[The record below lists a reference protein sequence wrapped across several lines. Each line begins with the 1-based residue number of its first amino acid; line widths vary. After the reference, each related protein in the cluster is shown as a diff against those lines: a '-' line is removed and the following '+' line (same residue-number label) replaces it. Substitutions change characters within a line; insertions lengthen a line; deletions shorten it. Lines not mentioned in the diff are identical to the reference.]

1 MRKRKLRMGCAG
13 GYLEGRLDPGLLIAK
28 HGGCDYLG
36 LEALNEASLSVLQRA
51 FETDPA
57 AGYHARGVQS
67 LVALVGAGGKR
78 SARIA
83 TSIGGAN
90 PAAGA
95 HAVQSEL
102 RRKGLQREIAF
113 VEGDNLTSRLPDFV
127 ARGVASWADGQPLAR
142 SDLDGVFAA
151 SAYLG
156 GEPIA
161 RGFSLGADV
170 VVTGRVVD
178 SALYLGPAMHE
189 FGWTRADVDFLASA
203 SIGGHLLECAG
214 HLVGGNYWGPGW
226 KRIDYRRIGHGI
238 GELGRD
244 GRLEVTKLAR
254 SSGLITRHTVAQQ
267 LLYEIGDPSRYIL
280 PDVVANVRN
289 VALIEVAPDRVRI
302 DGVTGAPAPK
312 TLKVLLSK
320 RAGFIAE
327 GLATFTWPDA
337 LLKAER
343 ARDSLAWRLTNKHG
357 LAEFRIDLLGAGA
370 LTPVARA
377 QRELLQEVVLRV
389 AAAGATAEEAGAVY
403 AELANFYD
411 CAPAGACGIS
421 GPTAGSR
428 SAPRERIDIRGCYV
442 PQTEVRPTVQL
453 LKSRS

>member
-1 MRKRKLRMGCAG
+1 MTRRKLRMGCAG

-28 HGGCDYLG
+28 FGGCDYLG

-51 FETDPA
+51 FEADAT

-67 LVALVGAGGKR
+67 IVALAGAAGKR
-78 SARIA
+78 AARMA

-95 HAVQSEL
+95 RALQSQLHAKKLS
-102 RRKGLQREIAF
+102 RRIAF
-113 VEGDNLTSRLPDFV
+113 VEGDNLTGRLADFV
-127 ARGVASWADGQPLAR
+127 ERGIATWADGRPLAKE
-142 SDLDGVFAA
+142 DLDGVFAA

-189 FGWTRADVDFLASA
+189 FGWSRGDVDLLAAA

-226 KRIDYRRIGHGI
+226 KSIDYRRIGHGI
-238 GELGRD
+238 AELGRD

-267 LLYEIGDPSRYIL
+267 LLYEIADPSRYIL
-280 PDVVANVRN
+280 PDVVANVSN
-289 VALIEVAPDRVRI
+289 VALHQVGPDRVHVE
-302 DGVTGAPAPK
+302 GVTGTPAPK
-312 TLKVLLSK
+312 TLKLLLSK
-320 RAGFIAE
+320 RAGYVAE

-343 ARDSLAWRLTNKHG
+343 ARDSLAWRLSNRHG
-357 LAEFRIDLLGAGA
+357 LHEFRIDLLGAGA
-370 LTPVARA
+370 LTPVAKVQRA
-377 QRELLQEVVLRV
+377 SLQEVVLRV
-389 AAAGATAEEAGAVY
+389 AAAGPTVEAVSAVY

-442 PQTEVRPTVQL
+442 PQTEIRPTVEL
-453 LKSRS
+453 L

>member
-1 MRKRKLRMGCAG
+1 MPKRKLRMGCAG
-13 GYLEGRLDPGLLIAK
+13 GYLEGRLDPGLLIAR

-51 FETDPA
+51 FEADA
-57 AGYHARGVQS
+57 SAGFHARGVQS
-67 LVALVGAGGKR
+67 IVALAQAGAR
-78 SARIA
+78 RPARIA

-90 PAAGA
+90 PAGGA
-95 HAVQSEL
+95 RALDSQL
-102 RRKGLQREIAF
+102 RAQKLVRRIAF

-127 ARGVASWADGQPLAR
+127 ARGVASWADGRPLATG
-142 SDLDGVFAA
+142 DLDGVFAA

-161 RGFSLGADV
+161 RGFALGGDIV
-170 VVTGRVVD
+170 ITGRVVD

-189 FGWTRADVDFLASA
+189 FGWSRADVDLLAAA

-226 KRIDYRRIGHGI
+226 KRIDYRNIGHGI
-238 GELGRD
+238 AELSRD
-244 GRLEVTKLAR
+244 GRLEVTKLR
-254 SSGLITRHTVAQQ
+254 QSSGLITRHTVAQQ
-267 LLYEIGDPSRYIL
+267 LLYEIGDPARYVL
-280 PDVVANVRN
+280 PDVVANVSN
-289 VALIEVAPDRVRI
+289 VALQEVGPDRVHV
-302 DGVTGAPAPK
+302 DGVKGAPAPA

-320 RAGFIAE
+320 RAGYVAE

-343 ARDSLAWRLTNKHG
+343 ARDSLSWRLANRHG
-357 LAEFRIDLLGAGA
+357 LREFRIDLLGAGA
-370 LTPVARA
+370 LTPVAKA
-377 QRELLQEVVLRV
+377 QRNFLQEVVLRV
-389 AAAGATAEEAGAVY
+389 AAAGATTEEVSAVY

-442 PQTEVRPTVQL
+442 PQVEVRPTVEIL
-453 LKSRS
+453 

>member
-1 MRKRKLRMGCAG
+1 LAMPKRRLRFGCAG
-13 GYLEGRLDPGLLIAK
+13 GYLEGRLEPGLLIARNGK
-28 HGGCDYLG
+28 CDYLG

-51 FETDPA
+51 LEADGST
-57 AGYHARGVQS
+57 GYHARGVQS
-67 LVALVGAGGKR
+67 VVALVGTSRKAGP
-78 SARIA
+78 RIA

-95 HAVQSEL
+95 RALDMALQKKGT
-102 RRKGLQREIAF
+102 RRKIAF
-113 VEGDNLTSRLPDFV
+113 VQGDNLSAQLPDLV
-127 ARGVASWADGQPLAR
+127 RRGVVKWGNGEAVR
-142 SDLDGVFAA
+142 RTDLDSVFAA

-156 GEPIA
+156 GVPIA
-161 RGFSLGADV
+161 QGFALGADV

-189 FGWTRADVDFLASA
+189 FGWSSREIDLLAAA
-203 SIGGHLLECAG
+203 SVAGHLLECAG

-226 KRIDYRRIGHGI
+226 KSIDYRRIGHGMA
-238 GELGRD
+238 ELGRD
-244 GRLEVTKLAR
+244 GHLEVTKLPE

-267 LLYEIGDPSRYIL
+267 LLYEIGDPARYVL
-280 PDVVANVRN
+280 PDVVVNVQN
-289 VALIEVAPDRVRI
+289 VNLRQQGHERVCVE
-302 DGVTGAPAPK
+302 GVTGAPAPP

-343 ARDSLAWRLTNKHG
+343 ARASLAWRLENKHG
-357 LAEFRIDLLGAGA
+357 LHEFRIDLLGAGA
-370 LTPVARA
+370 LTPVAKATRA
-377 QRELLQEVVLRV
+377 TLQEVVLRV
-389 AAAGATAEEAGAVY
+389 AAAAPDADTASLVY

-428 SAPRERIDIRGCYV
+428 SAPRERIDIKACFI
-442 PQTEVRPTVQL
+442 PQSEVKPTVEL
-453 LKSRS
+453 V

>member
-1 MRKRKLRMGCAG
+1 
-13 GYLEGRLDPGLLIAK
+13 
-28 HGGCDYLG
+28 
-36 LEALNEASLSVLQRA
+36 V
-51 FETDPA
+51 
-57 AGYHARGVQS
+57 
-67 LVALVGAGGKR
+67 
-78 SARIA
+78 A
-83 TSIGGAN
+83 TS
-90 PAAGA
+90 
-95 HAVQSEL
+95 
-102 RRKGLQREIAF
+102 
-113 VEGDNLTSRLPDFV
+113 
-127 ARGVASWADGQPLAR
+127 ADGRPLTTK
-142 SDLDGVFAA
+142 DLEGVFAA

-178 SALYLGPAMHE
+178 SALYLGPAMQE
-189 FGWTRADVDFLASA
+189 FGWSRSDVDLLAAA

-226 KRIDYRRIGHGI
+226 KTIDYRRIGHGI
-238 GELGRD
+238 AELGRD

-267 LLYEIGDPSRYIL
+267 LMYEIGDPSRYML
-280 PDVVANVRN
+280 PDVVANVSN
-289 VALIEVAPDRVRI
+289 VALHEIGPDRVHVE
-302 DGVTGAPAPK
+302 GVTGAPAPK
-312 TLKVLLSK
+312 TLKVLLSR
-320 RAGFIAE
+320 RAGYVAE

-343 ARDSLAWRLTNKHG
+343 ARDSLQWRLSKRHG
-357 LAEFRIDLLGAGA
+357 LREFRIDLLGAGA
-370 LTPVARA
+370 LTPVAQA
-377 QRELLQEVVLRV
+377 QRAALQEVVLRV
-389 AAAGATAEEAGAVY
+389 AAAGATAEEVNVVY

-442 PQTEVRPTVQL
+442 PQTEVRPTVEL
-453 LKSRS
+453 V